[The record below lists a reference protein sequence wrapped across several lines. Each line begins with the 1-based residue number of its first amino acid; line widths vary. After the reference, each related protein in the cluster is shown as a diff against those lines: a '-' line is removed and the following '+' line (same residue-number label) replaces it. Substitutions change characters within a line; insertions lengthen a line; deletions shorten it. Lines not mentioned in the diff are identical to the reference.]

1 MATSSPA
8 PPPPAGP
15 PGAGTLNLTCIPFH
29 DWRKCQREGFRTR
42 DAHLIR
48 AFARDPRVRRVLVVD
63 RPLSVPEMARHRS
76 AQWRVRGPQSVRLGP
91 GVALTRLERKIFV
104 LDILMP
110 DVRAVLTERHAWFW
124 NVMGRGR
131 VAQAVSAAQQR
142 LRFAHTALVLS
153 SPMYAPVAPLIR
165 PDVLVLDAVD
175 NLLQHPELAYV
186 YPQIAQ
192 GYEMLRRDAD
202 LIFTTGEPL
211 REFLGEGRDRVWFVP
226 NGVDLRQFQPNAPH
240 PVPADLRALPRPIV
254 GYSGKM
260 QERID
265 IELMQ
270 AVAAALPE
278 VSFVFIGQIL
288 NRAWMEPL
296 YSVPNIHFLGDK
308 HYAQLPDY
316 LAAFDVCIIPHHV
329 GKYEH
334 GGTALKLYEYM
345 ALHKPVVTTGIGGV
359 DMFADRI
366 CIANSA
372 AEFAVG
378 IQRYLAAQT
387 AHQPI
392 PGISDPLPP
401 GNTWDEKAAFILDRI
416 AERWPAV

>member
-1 MATSSPA
+1 MATSSQAPA
-8 PPPPAGP
+8 RQARPSGTA
-15 PGAGTLNLTCIPFH
+15 TLNLTCIPFH

-48 AFARDPRVRRVLVVD
+48 AFAGDPRVRRVLVVD
-63 RPLSVPEMARHRS
+63 RPLSLPEMLKHRS
-76 AQWRVRGPQSVRLGP
+76 SQWRVRGPHSFRMGP
-91 GVALTRLERKIFV
+91 GIALTRLDPKIFV

-110 DVRAVLTERHAWFW
+110 DVRAVLAERHAWFW
-124 NVMGRGR
+124 NVMGRRR
-131 VAQAVSAAQQR
+131 VAEAVRATQQR
-142 LRFAHTALVLS
+142 LGFDHTALVLS
-153 SPMYAPVAPLIR
+153 SPMYAPLAPLTR

-175 NLLQHPELAYV
+175 NLLQHPELEYV
-186 YPQIAQ
+186 YPEIAR

-211 REFLGEGRDRVWFVP
+211 REFLGAGRDRVWFVP
-226 NGVDLRQFQPNAPH
+226 NGVDPAQFQPDAPH
-240 PVPADLRALPRPIV
+240 PVPPDLRALPRPIV

-270 AVAAALPE
+270 AVAAALPA
-278 VSFVFIGQIL
+278 VSFVLIGQIL

-296 YSVPNIHFLGDK
+296 YRVPNIHFLGDK
-308 HYAQLPDY
+308 TYAQLPDY

-345 ALHKPVVTTGIGGV
+345 AMRKPIVTTGIGGV

-372 AEFAVG
+372 EAFAGG
-378 IQRYLAAQT
+378 IRRYLAALRAQE
-387 AHQPI
+387 PI
-392 PGISDPLPP
+392 PGIADPLPP
-401 GNTWDEKAAFILDRI
+401 GNTWQEKAAFILDRI